1 MICYPSAF
9 IQRESVQMVKTRD
22 LFPGSLG
29 EIPEWQVIRDAEK
42 KRTDENRAKLREARL
57 ARDAREAAE
66 AKVVESRRKRRTKK

>member
-1 MICYPSAF
+1 MEEPSF
-9 IQRESVQMVKTRD
+9 INQSVQVMKSRDD
-22 LFPGSLG
+22 LFPRRPG

-66 AKVVESRRKRRTKK
+66 AKPVTTRRKSRSKK